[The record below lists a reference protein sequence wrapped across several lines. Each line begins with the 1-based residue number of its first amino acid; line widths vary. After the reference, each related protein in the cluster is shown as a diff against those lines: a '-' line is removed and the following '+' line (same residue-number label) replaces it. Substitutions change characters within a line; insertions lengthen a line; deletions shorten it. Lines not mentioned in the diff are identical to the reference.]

1 MSSLDAIYRP
11 HDDVRFR
18 VIDSQGVIICQNS
31 GEAIVVS
38 NVGARILELMNAER
52 TLLDIVHT
60 LSGEYEVAR
69 ETLVEDAIT
78 FADELVSCGVI
89 ELKG

>member
-1 MSSLDAIYRP
+1 MSSLDAIYQR

-18 VIDSQGVIICQNS
+18 VIDSQGVIICQDS

-38 NVGARILELMNAER
+38 DVGARILELMNAEQS
-52 TLLDIVHT
+52 LLNIVDT

-69 ETLVEDAIT
+69 KTLEEDAVT
-78 FADELVSCGVI
+78 FADELVACGVI
-89 ELKG
+89 ELKS